1 MLDHLWSQFNTWNL
15 QFIYST
21 SKRWVSHFHQ
31 YDPFICFSTF
41 SILHGNWASFV
52 KYVCDQ
58 CHNKTTCLSY
68 LHLHKRSI
76 HVIELWVHS
85 NLTGLAR
92 TASYVCYHC
101 DNRATDKSDQ
111 QRHLISK
118 HDKGLAKT
126 SMIAFYVIIMEIIR
140 IIFYSILD
148 LDMRVWHMFVMNVTS
163 QNHNRIIFLIILECR
178 IEERSILAINVNM
191 H

>member
-1 MLDHLWSQFNTWNL
+1 MPYDCCHCDYKSATLTSLSQH
-15 QFIYST
+15 IRS
-21 SKRWVSHFHQ
+21 VHE
-31 YDPFICFSTF
+31 
-41 SILHGNWASFV
+41 GA

-68 LHLHKRSI
+68 LQLHKRSI

-85 NLTGLAR
+85 NLTGLTR

-101 DNRATDKSDQ
+101 DNRVTEKSDQ
-111 QRHLISK
+111 QRHLRSK

-126 SMIAFYVIIMEIIR
+126 SMIAFCVIIMEIIR

-163 QNHNRIIFLIILECR
+163 QKHSRIIFLIILECR
-178 IEERSILAINVNM
+178 IEGRSILAINVNM